1 METLFW
7 VLSKIFWTVFSPYN
21 FLYLVLVVGVFLLYT
36 QRNALGLRLVLSVT
50 VFIFALNVFPINI
63 LIMGPLEDR
72 FPFRQLPK
80 KVDGIIVLG
89 GAVEG
94 GISAA
99 RNQPAVAGSAERL
112 FAFIFLARQ
121 YPSAKLVFSGGSGSI
136 GSKHKHSDGARIIF
150 EQSGMDINRIIF
162 ESQSRNTYENAVYSY
177 DIVKPKKGEIW
188 ILITSA
194 YHIPRSVGVFRKA
207 NWEVFPYPVDYR
219 TLGSYHYVWD
229 PKGFQEVTY
238 FTRGVREWFGLF
250 AYRFTGKTNQL
261 FPTPEGQQ

>member
-7 VLSKIFWTVFSPYN
+7 ISSKIFWAVISPNN
-21 FLYLVLVVGVFLLYT
+21 FLYLVLVVGVFLLYI
-36 QRNALGLRLVLSVT
+36 QRNALGLRLLLSLT
-50 VFIFALNVFPINI
+50 VFIFALNVLPINI

-94 GISAA
+94 KISTA
-99 RNQPAVAGSAERL
+99 RNQPAVSDSAERL

-121 YPSAKLVFSGGSGSI
+121 YPSAKLVFSGGSGYL
-136 GSKHKHSDGARIIF
+136 GSQHKHSDGARLIF

-177 DIVKPKKGEIW
+177 DIVKPKKDEIW

-207 NWEVFPYPVDYR
+207 NWRVFPYPVDYR
-219 TLGSYHYVWD
+219 TFGSYDYVWD
-229 PKGFQEVTY
+229 PKGFEEIIY

-250 AYRFTGKTNQL
+250 AYRITGKTNQL

>member
-7 VLSKIFWTVFSPYN
+7 LSSKIIWEVISPYK
-21 FLYLVLVVGVFLLYT
+21 FLYLVLLMGVFLLYT

-50 VFIFALNVFPINI
+50 VFIFVLNIFPIDN
-63 LIMGPLEDR
+63 LIMAPLEDR

-89 GAVEG
+89 GAADA

-99 RNQPAVAGSAERL
+99 RKQPTVNGSAERL

-121 YPSAKLVFSGGSGSI
+121 YPRAKLVFSGGSGAI
-136 GSKHKHSDGARIIF
+136 GSKHKHSDAARIIF
-150 EQSGMDINRIIF
+150 EQSGIDINRIIF
-162 ESQSRNTYENAVYSY
+162 ESKSKNTYENAVHSY
-177 DIVKPKKGEIW
+177 DLVKPKKGEIW

-194 YHIPRSVGVFRKA
+194 FHMPRSVGVFRKA

-219 TLGSYHYVWD
+219 TLGSYDYVWD
-229 PKGFQEVTY
+229 PRGFEEIKY
-238 FTRGVREWFGLF
+238 FTPAVREWLGLL
-250 AYRFTGKTNQL
+250 AYRVTGKTNQL
-261 FPTPEGQQ
+261 FPTP